1 MYLDDVT
8 WGRSCCDILHDLEAI
23 MKAENLHVGLT
34 LNNSKSE
41 IICHDHT
48 TRGSI
53 ITHLPGPQVVDSSH
67 ASLLGSPL
75 GDDRSLS
82 MAIEE
87 KIATLVRMYERF
99 EYLTARDS
107 LVLLHN

>member
-1 MYLDDVT
+1 M
-8 WGRSCCDILHDLEAI
+8 E
-23 MKAENLHVGLT
+23 AENLGLT

-41 IICHDHT
+41 IICNDNT

-53 ITHLPGPQVVDSSH
+53 IAHLPGAQVVEPSH

-75 GDDRSLS
+75 GYDRSVS

-87 KIATLVRMYERF
+87 KIATLVRIGERF
-99 EYLTARDS
+99 E
-107 LVLLHN
+107 